1 MNTLL
6 IENSSLDSINVIK
19 YPIITEKA
27 IRLSEQNKYSFAVD
41 PKANKNIIKK
51 AVENLFQVKV
61 ISVNTLNQPTKT
73 RRVGKFIGKKT
84 KNKKA
89 IVKLA
94 PGDSIQ
100 LFENQ

>member
-1 MNTLL
+1 MDTGLK
-6 IENSSLDSINVIK
+6 SSIDVIK

-27 IRLSEQNKYSFAVD
+27 IRLLEQNQYSFAVD
-41 PKANKNIIKK
+41 PKADKVSIKS
-51 AVENLFQVKV
+51 AVEELFQVKV
-61 ISVNTLNQPTKT
+61 VSVNTLNQPVKK

-94 PGDSIQ
+94 PGDSIV

>member
-73 RRVGKFIGKKT
+73 RRVGKFIGKKNE
-84 KNKKA
+84 K
-89 IVKLA
+89 
-94 PGDSIQ
+94 
-100 LFENQ
+100 